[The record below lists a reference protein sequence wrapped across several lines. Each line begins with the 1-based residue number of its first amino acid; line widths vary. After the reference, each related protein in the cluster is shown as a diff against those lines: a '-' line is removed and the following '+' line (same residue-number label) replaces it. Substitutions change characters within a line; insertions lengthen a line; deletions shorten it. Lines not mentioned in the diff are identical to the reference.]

1 MDFIKN
7 NIIISKDKIRKEIKL
22 KRSQLILEDKLKKDE
37 LILSKILSDRS
48 IIEAQLIYLYVSLDE
63 KGEVGTKGI
72 INKLLKIGKQ
82 VALPKVLGSDIIFY
96 LIHDMENLE
105 KGHMNILE
113 PKEYCEKIECKYAP
127 IIIPG
132 LAFDRLGNRI
142 GYGGG
147 FYDRF
152 LKKEP
157 THKKI
162 ALAYDF
168 QLYDII
174 ETEKFDIKVDKIILD
189 KEVVFCE

>member
-7 NIIISKDKIRKEIKL
+7 NISSSKNKVRKDIKL
-22 KRSQLILEDKLKKDE
+22 KRSQLIAEDKLKKDK
-37 LILSKILSDRS
+37 LILSKVLSDKI
-48 IIEAQLIYLYVSLDE
+48 IIEAPLIYLYASIDE
-63 KGEVGTKGI
+63 KGEVGTKDI
-72 INKLLKIGKQ
+72 IKELLKSGKQ
-82 VALPKVLGSDIIFY
+82 VALPKVSGNDIIFY
-96 LIHDMENLE
+96 LIYDMENLE
-105 KGHMNILE
+105 KSHMNILE
-113 PKEYCEKIECKYAP
+113 PKEYCKKIECKYAP

-157 THKKI
+157 IHKKI

-168 QLYDII
+168 QIYETI

-189 KEVVFCE
+189 KEVIFCE